1 MVCVVDLLF
10 DCRENL
16 DDSISARLDV
26 TLRTIAN
33 FYFIGAVAFFIDA
46 SIYFFSGWLFQ
57 RFGLDIEPGFRKVFG
72 LIGGLLT
79 TYAYNAKV
87 TFSSRYS
94 WISFIRYSS
103 TQLFGLI
110 VNLSVFSV
118 LVLFLNDLFALVIA
132 TFIASVANYLGARFA
147 LKRKN
152 GA

>member
-1 MVCVVDLLF
+1 
-10 DCRENL
+10 
-16 DDSISARLDV
+16 V

-33 FYFIGAVAFFIDA
+33 FYFIGAVAFFVDA
-46 SIYFFSGWLFQ
+46 LIYFLSGWFLHQ
-57 RFGLDIEPGFRKVFG
+57 CGVDVEPSFRKVFG

-87 TFSSRYS
+87 TFSSGYS

-118 LVLFLNDLFALVIA
+118 LILFLNDLLALIVA

-147 LKRKN
+147 LKRRN
-152 GA
+152 GY

>member
-1 MVCVVDLLF
+1 M
-10 DCRENL
+10 
-16 DDSISARLDV
+16 

-33 FYFIGAVAFFIDA
+33 FYFIGAVAFFVDA
-46 SIYFFSGWLFQ
+46 SIYFFSGWLFH
-57 RFGLDIEPGFRKVFG
+57 RFGLDIEPSFRKIVG

-79 TYAYNAKV
+79 TYAYNTKI

-94 WISFIRYSS
+94 WIFFIRYSS
-103 TQLFGLI
+103 TQLFGLM

-118 LVLFLNDLFALVIA
+118 LIAYLNDLFALVIA
-132 TFIASVANYLGARFA
+132 TLIASVVNYAGAKLV